1 MKSTIFKIFTVLF
14 IIEAVLLFNSFS
26 NMKYIE
32 PMLILDEN
40 TSIYPIVEN
49 SDLVGDSYVR
59 TLKVRYK
66 DINKRVV
73 KNDSTYYRCAFETQ
87 MTFYS
92 AFDTLALNSLSRK
105 SCEIIAFFNLDT
117 TDINWVKNNHI
128 YFIKFK
134 NMNTKYEIVLEN
146 PEPRYLTNVFLKY
159 NRK

>member
-1 MKSTIFKIFTVLF
+1 MKSTIFKIFTFLF
-14 IIEAVLLFNSFS
+14 LIEAVLLFNSFYQAD
-26 NMKYIE
+26 YIE

-40 TSIYPIVEN
+40 TSIYPIVDNPN
-49 SDLVGDSYVR
+49 SINDSYVR
-59 TLKVRYK
+59 TLRVRYK

-92 AFDTLALNSLSRK
+92 AFDTLALNSVSRP

-117 TDINWVKNNHI
+117 TDINWMINNHI